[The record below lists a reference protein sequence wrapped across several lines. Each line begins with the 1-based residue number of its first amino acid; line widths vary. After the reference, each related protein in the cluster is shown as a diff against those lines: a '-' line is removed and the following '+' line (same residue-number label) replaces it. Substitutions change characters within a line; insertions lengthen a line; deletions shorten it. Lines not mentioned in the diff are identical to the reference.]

1 MTFAG
6 DKEIVI
12 AYAEN
17 GIASV
22 TSSILRY
29 SNKIKKLAK
38 THLEETKL
46 WENED
51 GSVYMQFP
59 AEWIKLPSPKKQV
72 TEKNR
77 LKAIERMKKAREQK
91 KE

>member
-1 MTFAG
+1 MQNRRTQMTFAG

-38 THLEETKL
+38 KF
-46 WENED
+46 
-51 GSVYMQFP
+51 Q
-59 AEWIKLPSPKKQV
+59 
-72 TEKNR
+72 
-77 LKAIERMKKAREQK
+77 KALAYHER
-91 KE
+91 

>member
-38 THLEETKL
+38 AHSEETKL

-72 TEKNR
+72 TEENR